1 MSKALYY
8 EDAWMRA
15 FDARVSDAK
24 QDQDG
29 VWLCLDRT
37 AFYPEGGGQP
47 GDSGRLLS
55 GDREWLVADTRR
67 DPEGCIWHLLSAQDG
82 AAPPD
87 IGTQVHGEVDWARRF
102 DHMQQ
107 HTGEHI
113 IAASLFEVTGGF
125 THGLHIGHEVST
137 IDVTLPNGA
146 TKLDAQALERIEALA
161 NARIAADGPVVCSVP
176 DSKELAGLPL
186 RKDPTVTE
194 QVRICAIGDYEMVAC
209 AGTHLSHT
217 SQVGLVK
224 LLKSEPARGKMRL
237 YFLCGERAVKHYALV
252 YKAIT
257 QVAEMLSARVEE
269 APQLLREQLDKAA
282 QARRE
287 LAALRRQNTL
297 RKAPGLLA
305 EAQALSDN
313 RRLVI
318 AELEEHDLPAMEALA
333 NVITQQERVIVLLCA
348 PKDGR
353 RNLLFARSADLD
365 TNMSDFIKSTGAKG
379 GGRPDFA
386 RGACEESLPWEA
398 ARVMAPHL

>member
-1 MSKALYY
+1 MSKALYH
-8 EDAWMRA
+8 EDAWMWS
-15 FDARVSDAK
+15 FDARVCDAR
-24 QDQDG
+24 QDQAG
-29 VWLCLDRT
+29 HWLCLDRT

-47 GDSGRLLS
+47 GDSGRLLA
-55 GDREWLVADTRR
+55 GDREWTVTDTRR
-67 DPEGCIWHLLSAQDG
+67 DPAGGIWHLLSAQDG

-87 IGTQVHGEVDWARRF
+87 IGVQVHGEIDWSRRF

-137 IDVTLPNGA
+137 IDVTLPDGA
-146 TKLDAQALERIEALA
+146 TKLDTQELDRIEALA
-161 NARIAADGPVVCSVP
+161 NARIAADGPVVCRFP
-176 DSKELAGLPL
+176 DSEELAGLPL

-194 QVRICAIGDYEMVAC
+194 QVRVCAIGDYEMVAC
-209 AGTHLSHT
+209 AGTHLSRT

-237 YFLCGERAVKHYALV
+237 SFLCGKRAMAHYALI
-252 YKAIT
+252 YKAII
-257 QVAEMLSARVEE
+257 QVADMLSARVEE
-269 APQLLREQLDKAA
+269 TPQLLREQLDKAA
-282 QARRE
+282 QTRRE

-297 RKAPGLLA
+297 SKAPALLA
-305 EAQALSDN
+305 DAQALSDG
-313 RRLVI
+313 RRLVM
-318 AELEEHDLPAMEALA
+318 AELEENDLPAMEALA

-348 PKDGR
+348 LKDGR

-365 TNMSDFIKSTGAKG
+365 TNMSDLIKSTGAKG
-379 GGRPDFA
+379 GGRPEFA

-398 ARVMAPHL
+398 AKVMAPHL